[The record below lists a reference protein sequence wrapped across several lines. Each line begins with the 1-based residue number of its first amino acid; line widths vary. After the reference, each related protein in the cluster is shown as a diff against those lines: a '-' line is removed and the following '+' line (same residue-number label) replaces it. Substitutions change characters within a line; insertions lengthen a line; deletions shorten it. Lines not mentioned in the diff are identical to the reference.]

1 GATPSRCSAAASTP
15 RGRSTSTRSRCCD
28 PAEGEAVSQPAPA
41 RDPTAGRIRRI
52 RRSRIRRERLASVS
66 LGVALPVAA
75 FFLELG
81 LDKNVASYPYFVLS
95 FIAILLA
102 TVMGGPLGG
111 IVAAVSS
118 WLLNTFVL
126 AERVPAEPIRPILDG
141 INSGL
146 AFVVGV
152 ALLEAR
158 KRPIRAPIDELT
170 PPPPRPVPADERRA
184 RILTGAIDD
193 LAGSRSTAQTADALA
208 RRLVAAT
215 RARWAAGFAR
225 PRPH

>member
-1 GATPSRCSAAASTP
+1 M
-15 RGRSTSTRSRCCD
+15 
-28 PAEGEAVSQPAPA
+28 SQPRTT
-41 RDPTAGRIRRI
+41 RDRTAEQIRRI

-66 LGVALPVAA
+66 LGIALPVAA

-102 TVMGGPLGG
+102 TVTGGTLAGV
-111 IVAAVSS
+111 IAAISS
-118 WLLNTFVL
+118 WLLNTVVL

-146 AFVVGV
+146 AFVVGI

-158 KRPIRAPIDELT
+158 KRPRRVDELT
-170 PPPPRPVPADERRA
+170 TAAARPPADERRV

-193 LAGSRSTAQTADALA
+193 LAGSPPPPRSRTPSPGGSW
-208 RRLVAAT
+208 RRPVSGGSRSSSGPGPTSRCRSGRPPERRRRAFRTSSRPPRT
-215 RARWAAGFAR
+215 RA
-225 PRPH
+225 